1 MNLRLCLHESRVVCI
16 RDTVST
22 QVKRKLKT
30 YSNMLIGVVHHGNQH
45 VEKHYQR
52 NYVIGSKHG
61 GSNKLCKLVIW
72 VNVGHIQTDEAKYG
86 PEQ

>member
-1 MNLRLCLHESRVVCI
+1 
-16 RDTVST
+16 
-22 QVKRKLKT
+22 
-30 YSNMLIGVVHHGNQH
+30 MLIGVVHHGNQH

-52 NYVIGSKHG
+52 NNVVGSKHG
-61 GSNKLCKLVIW
+61 GSNKFCKLVIW